1 MTKVVFRKFKDGV
14 VIAVFPEVSYNY
26 VHLMSYQHEG
36 QHGDCVPWIS
46 SFTKPATP
54 AEYAPLLSELKSIGY
69 DDLQIMKRINLNAR
83 RRSFCQYGQKEAPAA
98 ITSAFRS

>member
-1 MTKVVFRKFKDGV
+1 MTKVVFRKFKDGE

-26 VHLMSYQHEG
+26 VHIMSYQHVG

-54 AEYAPLLSELKSIGY
+54 DEYADLLAELKSIGY
-69 DDLQIMKRINLNAR
+69 DDLQICKRINQNAC
-83 RRSFCQYGQKEAPAA
+83 RRSFCQYGQKETPAA
-98 ITSAFRS
+98 ITSVFRS

>member
-1 MTKVVFRKFKDGV
+1 MAKLLPCSQRFH
-14 VIAVFPEVSYNY
+14 I
-26 VHLMSYQHEG
+26 MSYQHDG

-54 AEYAPLLSELKSIGY
+54 DEYADLLAELKSIGY
-69 DDLQIMKRINLNAR
+69 DDLQICKRINQNAC

>member
-46 SFTKPATP
+46 LTVR
-54 AEYAPLLSELKSIGY
+54 AEVYRL
-69 DDLQIMKRINLNAR
+69 R
-83 RRSFCQYGQKEAPAA
+83 
-98 ITSAFRS
+98 